1 MIGERAFKLDMV
13 SVRLVKDAPILSGVR
28 IISPESA
35 VEAMG
40 SVMSEIDREVV
51 AVINLKADGTP
62 INASF
67 VSMGTINA
75 ALTEPRE
82 LLKASILSNAANVI
96 MVHNHPSGDL
106 TPSKQDISL
115 TNRMI
120 EVFSLMGMPLL
131 DHVIVGGDNKSF
143 YSLKQKG
150 KVVFEPNKVYSG
162 FIDSLKFQSVAEER
176 PDGIVAADWRKETL
190 GYGNVHEG
198 RFDVSKKR

>member
-67 VSMGTINA
+67 VSYQCCSYR
-75 ALTEPRE
+75 TEGAFKGKHSFKCSQCHYGSQSSIRRPYAV
-82 LLKASILSNAANVI
+82 KAGYII
-96 MVHNHPSGDL
+96 D
-106 TPSKQDISL
+106 KQDDRGVL
-115 TNRMI
+115 
-120 EVFSLMGMPLL
+120 
-131 DHVIVGGDNKSF
+131 
-143 YSLKQKG
+143 
-150 KVVFEPNKVYSG
+150 
-162 FIDSLKFQSVAEER
+162 A
-176 PDGIVAADWRKETL
+176 
-190 GYGNVHEG
+190 YGNASFG
-198 RFDVSKKR
+198 SCDCRWR